1 MQTAPEKVRAPSL
14 PLSVEAYRREVARRK
29 LAEAERD
36 ADAIRKRCK
45 TFAGFVKEAWPI
57 IEPGTKLKWNW
68 HMQAMCDHL
77 EAITFGRMTPWL
89 IINVPPGS
97 SKSTIVS
104 VLWQSWEWGPCG
116 LRHNKFVSTS
126 FEEGNVKRDTRKTRN
141 LILSDWYQ
149 TLWPEVSLT
158 RTAELSFENADT
170 GTREGVTFA
179 AVTGKRGDRLV
190 VDDPH
195 SIRGAESEAERK
207 RACREFLEGGLN
219 RTNDAETSAIVIVM
233 QRLHE
238 NDLTGTLLARD
249 LGFIHLCIPME
260 FEPERRFTT
269 PIGWTDPR
277 ETLGEIMDPVRFP
290 RTAIDKLKKAGEYSW
305 AGQYQQRPFPR
316 GGGSFKRGWFEII
329 PAAPAGCVWVRGWD
343 FAATRATRA
352 AYTAGVKMGRTPDGR
367 YVIADVRRKQG
378 TAAEVE
384 KLLKNTASQDGY
396 TVRGSIPQDP
406 GQAGKA
412 QVQYLLRQLA
422 GYAYTAST
430 ETGDKETRAEPFAAQ
445 AEVGNVLIVAGPW
458 NEEYLAELES
468 FPSGT
473 FKDQVDASSRAFNEL
488 VNGSSYNLDNV

>member
-1 MQTAPEKVRAPSL
+1 MTATALKDSAPTL
-14 PLSVEAYRREVARRK
+14 PLSIEAYQREIERRK
-29 LAEAERD
+29 LEAARQD
-36 ADAIRKRCK
+36 ADAIRRRCK
-45 TFAGFVKEAWPI
+45 SFAGYVKEAWPI
-57 IEPGTKLKWNW
+57 IEPGTTLKWNW

-77 EAITFGRMTPWL
+77 EAITFGRMSPWL

-195 SIRGAESEAERK
+195 SIRGAESEAERS

-238 NDLTGTLLARD
+238 TDLTGTLLARD
-249 LGFIHLCIPME
+249 LGFTHLCIPME
-260 FEPERRFTT
+260 FEPERRVTT

-277 ETLGEIMDPVRFP
+277 ETDGELMDPVRFP

-316 GGGSFKRGWFEII
+316 GGGMFKRDWFEII
-329 PAAPAGCVWVRGWD
+329 PAVPTGCIWVRGWD
-343 FAATRATRA
+343 FAATRSTRA
-352 AYTAGVKMGRTPDGR
+352 AYTAGVKMGRMPDGR

-384 KLLKNTASQDGY
+384 TLLKNTASQDGY
-396 TVRGSIPQDP
+396 GVRGSIPQDP

-412 QVQYLLRQLA
+412 QVQYLIRQLA
-422 GYAYTAST
+422 GYSYTAST

-445 AEVGNVLIVAGPW
+445 AQVGNVLIVAGPW
-458 NEEYLAELES
+458 NEEYLSELES

-473 FKDQVDASSRAFNEL
+473 FKDQVDATSRAFNEL